1 MRSETKSAL
10 GGNKK
15 ILVVEDDQILMKAL
29 NMELLSAGF
38 QVFPAE
44 NGAIGIEV
52 YKKSKPDLVLLD
64 LLMPKMNGFEFL
76 EKLKPKAPVIVLTN
90 LSQDEDK
97 ARAMK
102 LGAMDYFIKSATN
115 LSEITKK
122 INKILN
128 IK

>member
-1 MRSETKSAL
+1 M
-10 GGNKK
+10 NKK

-38 QVFPAE
+38 QVFSAE
-44 NGAIGIEV
+44 NGAVGIEV
-52 YKKSKPDLVLLD
+52 CKKAKPDLILLD

-76 EKLKPKAPVIVLTN
+76 EKLKTKVPVIVLTN

-97 ARAMK
+97 ARATK
-102 LGAMDYFIKSATN
+102 LGAIDYFIKSATN

-122 INKILN
+122 INKILK